1 MKAMKTE
8 FGGYYMSGKEELLEA
23 IEHYDVFTKK
33 QRQVLKVLANIE
45 IDSIST
51 VSAVSL
57 AKMADVSP
65 GAVYKAVHLF
75 KEEGYL
81 KNIDN
86 TARKIYRFKINMNKL
101 EEVIEIYRSKKNYLI
116 GKKN

>member
-1 MKAMKTE
+1 MKAISRRP
-8 FGGYYMSGKEELLEA
+8 GGYMSNKDELLEA

-45 IDSIST
+45 IDSIAT

-57 AKMADVSP
+57 AKMAGVSA
-65 GAVYKAVHLF
+65 GAIYKVVKLF

-81 KNIDN
+81 KNIDD
-86 TARKIYRFKINMNKL
+86 TARKIYRFKINKNKL
-101 EEVIEIYRSKKNYLI
+101 EEVNEIYKSKKNYLI
-116 GKKN
+116 NEKK